1 MKTFAYIRVST
12 EKNQT
17 TDNQRKAITDF
28 WGNVDEWY
36 SDDGVSG
43 KTNALDRPVF
53 KTMMDKL
60 EAGDQICCVSI
71 DRLGR
76 NALDI
81 LNTIEA
87 FRVKGVK
94 LRCMALDG
102 IDLTSATGKIL
113 TMMLALLA
121 EMERDACVL
130 RTKAGLARTKAAGTV
145 LGRPLRIP
153 AHDLAEMITYKTK
166 GISLDKLSEMYGYD
180 RSTINQTINKW
191 RDNLPAYKERWDR
204 QVEQATIKAMSLVG
218 A

>member
-1 MKTFAYIRVST
+1 MTTFAYIRVST
-12 EKNQT
+12 DTQT

-28 WGNVDEWY
+28 LAVDEWY

-53 KTMMDKL
+53 KAMMDKL
-60 EAGDQICCVSI
+60 QAGDQVCCVSI

-87 FRVKGVK
+87 FRVRGVK

-102 IDLTSATGKIL
+102 IDLTSTTGKIL
-113 TMMLALLA
+113 TMMLAMLA
-121 EMERDACVL
+121 EMEREAC
-130 RTKAGLARTKAAGTV
+130 RTRTLSGLARTKAQGTV

-153 AHDLAEMITYKTK
+153 AETLEVLCKEREK
-166 GISLDKLSEMYGYD
+166 GTSLDTLSNRYGYD
-180 RSTINQTINKW
+180 RSTINQTVRKW
-191 RDNLPAYKERWDR
+191 EGDLKTYKQRWDK
-204 QVEQATIKAMSLVG
+204 QVEQATLKALSLVD